1 MYGWLQ
7 KNNET
12 SLSKKEDFYNQLNM
26 KAITDAVYTHIKR
39 VCKGFERKYLGKY
52 YDFYVQSNTLLPA
65 VVFEN
70 FQDMC
75 PKIFELNPV
84 RFFCCTR
91 ISMVSSFNKKQSK
104 TISIVLNWYW
114 CVNSKYMKY
123 YDKDKEL
130 LYLRYWDANNLYG
143 WVIWQN
149 LPLDRF
155 KLVENKFN
163 EDNDKRYF
171 PDD

>member
-1 MYGWLQ
+1 
-7 KNNET
+7 
-12 SLSKKEDFYNQLNM
+12 
-26 KAITDAVYTHIKR
+26 
-39 VCKGFERKYLGKY
+39 
-52 YDFYVQSNTLLPA
+52 
-65 VVFEN
+65 
-70 FQDMC
+70 
-75 PKIFELNPV
+75 
-84 RFFCCTR
+84 
-91 ISMVSSFNKKQSK
+91 MVSSFNKKQSK

-114 CVNSKYMKY
+114 CVNSKYMKD

-130 LYLRYWDANNLYG
+130 LYLKYWDENNLYG